1 MLKKSFSTQVYHR
14 MVLEIILNSLRQIVI
29 VMKDYSR
36 GRRTVY
42 MVLLITIVFKPF
54 IVLLLKIFFQQET
67 FPFDVRHTLFLS

>member
-36 GRRTVY
+36 RRRTVY

>member
-36 GRRTVY
+36 RRRTVY
-42 MVLLITIVFKPF
+42 MVLLITIVFKRF
-54 IVLLLKIFFQQET
+54 IVLLLKIFFQQEI